1 LRFPETSLLVL
12 RRGKVTEK
20 TMSKKAKISLTVNS
34 IKVLERRYLK
44 KDKNGKVA
52 ETPEE
57 LFWRVAEVIASA
69 DKNYGATESEM
80 KKTTEEFYEMMAK
93 LEFMPN
99 SPTLMNAGRP
109 LGQLSACFVIPIE
122 DTMESIFTAVKDTA
136 LIHKSG
142 GGTGFSFSRLRPK
155 NSPVASTSG
164 VASGPIS
171 FMKVINAA
179 TEAVKQGGTR
189 RGANMGIL
197 RVDHPD
203 ILEFVCSKDDLREL
217 TNFNISVAVTDTFM
231 KAVEKDEYYDLIDPR
246 TGKQYYLNEKP
257 ARYKAKEIFD
267 LIVEHAWRTGEPGMM
282 FLDKMNEGNPITKV
296 GLYESTNPCG
306 EQPLLP
312 YESCNLGSIN
322 LSKMLKVSGQ
332 SPVISDQS
340 QLTTGNRP
348 PTTIMEVDWDKLE
361 DTVKKAVHFLD
372 NVIDANNHPLPEIKK
387 NTTDNRKIGLGVM
400 GWADMLVQLRVP
412 YNSLDA
418 VELAAQVMGFI
429 KEKSHQTSSELAKER
444 GNFPN
449 WEKSIYYKKK
459 IPMRNSTVTTIAPA
473 GTISIIASCSSGIE
487 PVFAISYIRTVMDN
501 TKLLEGNPFFE
512 KEAKERGFYSEEL
525 MEKIAQKGSIQS
537 SAGSIGQDPEFVDFA
552 EIPEDVKKIFV
563 VSHDIA
569 PEWHV
574 RMQAAFQKYTDNAVS
589 KTINLP
595 NQATVEDVETAYR
608 LAYELDCKGVTIYR
622 DGSREA
628 QVLSTKS
635 AGSIGKEKVEEEKIA
650 PMDRPA
656 SLTGIT
662 DKIKTGY
669 GNLYVTINSLNGKPF
684 EVFAQ
689 IGKSGYSTM
698 ADTEAICRLISLA
711 LRSGISVEKII
722 EQLIGIGGASPIFQ
736 EGGLVMSIP
745 DAIAKVLNRHFGTTK
760 IKNSLKDLYLEYCPD
775 CGGKLEHDSG
785 CLVCRL
791 CGFSKC

>member
-1 LRFPETSLLVL
+1 M
-12 RRGKVTEK
+12 TEK
-20 TMSKKAKISLTVNS
+20 TISKKKKTKLTANS

-44 KDKNGKVA
+44 KDTDGKVE

-69 DKNYGATESEM
+69 DKNYGATESEI
-80 KKTTEEFYEMMAK
+80 KNNTEEFYEMMAN

-171 FMKVINAA
+171 FMKVINSA

-203 ILEFVCSKDDLREL
+203 ILEFVCSKDDLKEL
-217 TNFNISVAVTDTFM
+217 TNFNISVAVTGEFM
-231 KAVEKDEYYDLIDPR
+231 KAVKKDKYYDLIDPR
-246 TGKQYYLNEKP
+246 TGKEYYTDGKP
-257 ARYKAKEIFD
+257 ARYKAKEIFN

-282 FLDKMNEGNPITKV
+282 FLDKMNQSNPITKV

-312 YESCNLGSIN
+312 YESCNLGSVN
-322 LSKMLKVSGQ
+322 LSMMLKSSGKG
-332 SPVISDQS
+332 
-340 QLTTGNRP
+340 T
-348 PTTIMEVDWDKLE
+348 MEVDWDKLE

-372 NVIDANNHPLPEIKK
+372 NVIDANNHPLQEIKE
-387 NTTDNRKIGLGVM
+387 NTEANRKIGLGVM
-400 GWADMLVQLRVP
+400 GWADMLVQLRIP
-412 YNSLDA
+412 YNSDQA
-418 VELAAQVMGFI
+418 VKLAEQVMGFI
-429 KEKSHQTSSELAKER
+429 HQKSHQTSSQLAKER
-444 GNFPN
+444 GSFPN
-449 WEKSIYYKKK
+449 WDRSVYYEKKM
-459 IPMRNSTVTTIAPA
+459 PMRNSTVTTIAPA
-473 GTISIIASCSSGIE
+473 GTISIIAGCSSGIE
-487 PVFAISYIRTVMDN
+487 PLFAISYIRTVMDN
-501 TKLLEGNPFFE
+501 TKLVEVNPFFE
-512 KEAKERGFYSEEL
+512 KEAKERGFYSKKL
-525 MEKIAQKGSIQS
+525 MEKIAQKGSIR
-537 SAGSIGQDPEFVDFA
+537 DPDFI
-552 EIPEDVKKIFV
+552 EIPKDVRKVFV

-574 RMQAAFQKYTDNAVS
+574 RMQGAFQKYTDNAVS

-595 NQATVEDVETAYR
+595 NQATVGDVETAYR
-608 LAYELDCKGVTIYR
+608 LAYELGCKGVTIYR

-628 QVLSTKS
+628 QVLSTK
-635 AGSIGKEKVEEEKIA
+635 KEKEKEEEKIA

-711 LRSGISVEKII
+711 LRSGISVEKTI

-745 DAIAKVLNRHFGTTK
+745 DAIAKVLNKHFGKIK
-760 IKNSLKDLYLEYCPD
+760 IKNSLKDIYLEYCPD

>member
-1 LRFPETSLLVL
+1 
-12 RRGKVTEK
+12 
-20 TMSKKAKISLTVNS
+20 MSKSKSNKREKANLTANS

-44 KDKNGKVA
+44 KDENGKVV

-69 DKNYGATESEM
+69 DKNYGTIESEIE
-80 KKTTEEFYEMMAK
+80 KTKEEFYEMMAK

-203 ILEFVCSKDDLREL
+203 ILEFICSKDDLREL

-231 KAVEKDEYYDLIDPR
+231 RAVENDEYYDLIDPR
-246 TGKQYYLNEKP
+246 TGKEYYLNGKP
-257 ARYKAKEIFD
+257 VRYKAKEIFD
-267 LIVEHAWRTGEPGMM
+267 MIVEHAWRTGEPGMM
-282 FLDKMNEGNPITKV
+282 FLDKMNQANPITQV

-322 LSKMLKVSGQ
+322 LSLMLKVGGQ
-332 SPVISDQS
+332 LSVVSDQTS
-340 QLTTGNRP
+340 
-348 PTTIMEVDWDKLE
+348 PTTSMEVDWDKLE
-361 DTVKKAVHFLD
+361 ETVKKAVHFLD
-372 NVIDANNHPLPEIKK
+372 NVIDANNHPLPQIKK
-387 NTTDNRKIGLGVM
+387 NTEANRKIGLGVM
-400 GWADMLVQLRVP
+400 GWADMLVQLRIP
-412 YNSLDA
+412 YNSTEA
-418 VELAAQVMGFI
+418 VKLAEKVMGFI
-429 KEKSHQTSSELAKER
+429 QEKAHRTSSEIAKKR

-449 WEKSIYYKKK
+449 WEKSTYYQKK

-473 GTISIIASCSSGIE
+473 GTISIIAGSSSGIE
-487 PVFAISYIRTVMDN
+487 PLFAISYIRTVMDN
-501 TKLLEGNPFFE
+501 TKLVEVNPFFE
-512 KEAKERGFYSEEL
+512 KEAKEKGFYTEEL
-525 MEKIAQKGSIQS
+525 MEKIAQKGLIQ
-537 SAGSIGQDPEFVDFA
+537 EFD
-552 EIPEDVKKIFV
+552 EIPEDVKKVFV
-563 VSHDIA
+563 VSYDIA

-574 RMQAAFQKYTDNAVS
+574 QMQAAFQKYTDNAVS

-595 NQATVEDVETAYR
+595 NQATVGNVETAYR
-608 LAYELDCKGVTIYR
+608 LAYELGCKGVTIYR

-635 AGSIGKEKVEEEKIA
+635 AGSIGKEKVEEERIA
-650 PMDRPA
+650 PMERPA
-656 SLTGIT
+656 SLSGIT

-669 GNLYVTINSLNGKPF
+669 GNLYVTINALDGKPF

-711 LRSGISVEKII
+711 LRSGIDVEQII

-745 DAIAKVLNRHFGTTK
+745 DAIAKVLNRHFGKTK
-760 IKNSLKDLYLEYCPD
+760 NKNSYKDLYMEYCPD

-785 CLVCRL
+785 CLVCRT